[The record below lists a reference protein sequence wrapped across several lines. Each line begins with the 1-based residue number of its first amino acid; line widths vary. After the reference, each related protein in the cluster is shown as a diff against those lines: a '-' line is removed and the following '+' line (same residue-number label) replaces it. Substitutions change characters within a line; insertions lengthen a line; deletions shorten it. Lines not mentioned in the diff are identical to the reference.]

1 MSKQNREKRANNQQV
16 HCKSAHYV
24 VDGKDILIPTVC
36 LGCQKKG
43 LVLAYNPVQSRMEA
57 ICSAREDEKGQ
68 FIKGCDKT
76 SFAIPM
82 TKREF
87 NIIVDDPHTTDY
99 FFYLKV
105 LS

>member
-1 MSKQNREKRANNQQV
+1 METKQIR
-16 HCKSAHYV
+16 CKSAHYV
-24 VDGKDILIPTVC
+24 VGGKDILIPTVC
-36 LGCQKKG
+36 LDCRKKG
-43 LVLAYNPVQSRMEA
+43 LVLVYNNGDRRLEA
-57 ICSAREDEKGQ
+57 LCGAREDERGQ

-82 TKREF
+82 TRHEF
-87 NIIVDDPHTTDY
+87 NIIVDDPHTSDY